1 MRKILVK
8 MLLIGKATRR
18 TSSFLKVY
26 LERRVRPV
34 LFVLYVYRG
43 ERVYEIKFM
52 TILASW
58 TYFIGA
64 RSSNISQIDIG
75 KIVAKN

>member
-18 TSSFLKVY
+18 TSTFLKVY
-26 LERRVRPV
+26 LEKRVRV
-34 LFVLYVYRG
+34 LFVSYVYRG

-58 TYFIGA
+58 TYFIGV

>member
-26 LERRVRPV
+26 LERRVRV
-34 LFVLYVYRG
+34 LFVSYVYRG

-58 TYFIGA
+58 TYFISV

>member
-18 TSSFLKVY
+18 TSTFLKVY
-26 LERRVRPV
+26 LERRVRV
-34 LFVLYVYRG
+34 LFVSYVYRG

-58 TYFIGA
+58 TYFIGV

>member
-18 TSSFLKVY
+18 TSTFLKVY
-26 LERRVRPV
+26 LERRVRV
-34 LFVLYVYRG
+34 LFASYVYRG

-58 TYFIGA
+58 TYFIGVRILA
-64 RSSNISQIDIG
+64 RSISVKSSQ
-75 KIVAKN
+75 KIN

>member
-18 TSSFLKVY
+18 TSTFLKVY
-26 LERRVRPV
+26 LERRVRV

-58 TYFIGA
+58 TYFIGV

>member
-18 TSSFLKVY
+18 TSTFLKVY
-26 LERRVRPV
+26 LETRVRV
-34 LFVLYVYRG
+34 LFVSYVYRG

>member
-26 LERRVRPV
+26 LERRVRV
-34 LFVLYVYRG
+34 LFVSYVYRG

-58 TYFIGA
+58 TYFIGV
-64 RSSNISQIDIG
+64 RSSNISQIDIW
-75 KIVAKN
+75 

>member
-26 LERRVRPV
+26 LERRVRV
-34 LFVLYVYRG
+34 LFVSYVYRG

-58 TYFIGA
+58 TYFIGV

>member
-18 TSSFLKVY
+18 TSTFLKVY
-26 LERRVRPV
+26 LERRVRV
-34 LFVLYVYRG
+34 LFVSYVYRG
-43 ERVYEIKFM
+43 ERIYEIKFM

-58 TYFIGA
+58 TYFIGV

>member
-18 TSSFLKVY
+18 TSTFLKVY
-26 LERRVRPV
+26 LERRVRV
-34 LFVLYVYRG
+34 LFALYVYRG

-58 TYFIGA
+58 IYFIGV

>member
-18 TSSFLKVY
+18 TSTFLKVY
-26 LERRVRPV
+26 LERRVRV
-34 LFVLYVYRG
+34 LFVSYVYRG

>member
-18 TSSFLKVY
+18 TSTFLKVY
-26 LERRVRPV
+26 LERRVRV
-34 LFVLYVYRG
+34 LFVYVYRG

-58 TYFIGA
+58 TYFIGV
-64 RSSNISQIDIG
+64 RSSNISQIDIW
-75 KIVAKN
+75 

>member
-8 MLLIGKATRR
+8 MRLIGKATRR
-18 TSSFLKVY
+18 TSTFLKVY
-26 LERRVRPV
+26 LERRVRV
-34 LFVLYVYRG
+34 LFVSYVYRG

-58 TYFIGA
+58 TYFIGV

>member
-1 MRKILVK
+1 MRKILVE

-18 TSSFLKVY
+18 TSTFLKVY
-26 LERRVRPV
+26 LERRVRV

-58 TYFIGA
+58 TYFIGV

>member
-18 TSSFLKVY
+18 TSTFLKVY
-26 LERRVRPV
+26 LERRVRV
-34 LFVLYVYRG
+34 LFALYVYRG

>member
-26 LERRVRPV
+26 LETRVRV
-34 LFVLYVYRG
+34 LFVSYVYRG

-58 TYFIGA
+58 TYFIGV

>member
-18 TSSFLKVY
+18 TSTFLKVY
-26 LERRVRPV
+26 LERRVRV
-34 LFVLYVYRG
+34 LFVSYVYRG

-58 TYFIGA
+58 IYFIGA

>member
-18 TSSFLKVY
+18 TSTFLKVY
-26 LERRVRPV
+26 LETRVRV
-34 LFVLYVYRG
+34 LFALYVYRG

-58 TYFIGA
+58 TYFIGV

>member
-8 MLLIGKATRR
+8 MRLIGKATRR
-18 TSSFLKVY
+18 TSTFLKVY
-26 LERRVRPV
+26 LRVRV
-34 LFVLYVYRG
+34 LFVSYVYRG

-58 TYFIGA
+58 IYFIGA

>member
-18 TSSFLKVY
+18 TSTFLKVY
-26 LERRVRPV
+26 LERRVRV

-43 ERVYEIKFM
+43 ERVYKIKFM

-58 TYFIGA
+58 TYFISV

>member
-18 TSSFLKVY
+18 TSTFLKVY
-26 LERRVRPV
+26 LERRVRV

>member
-18 TSSFLKVY
+18 TSTFLKVY
-26 LERRVRPV
+26 LERRVRV
-34 LFVLYVYRG
+34 LFVSYVYRG
-43 ERVYEIKFM
+43 KRVYEIKFM

-58 TYFIGA
+58 TYFIGV

>member
-18 TSSFLKVY
+18 TSTFLKVY
-26 LERRVRPV
+26 LERRVRV
-34 LFVLYVYRG
+34 LFVSYVYRG

-58 TYFIGA
+58 TYFIGV

-75 KIVAKN
+75 KIAAKN

>member
-18 TSSFLKVY
+18 TFTFLKVY
-26 LERRVRPV
+26 LETRVRV
-34 LFVLYVYRG
+34 LFALYVYRG

-58 TYFIGA
+58 TYFIGV

>member
-26 LERRVRPV
+26 LERRVRV
-34 LFVLYVYRG
+34 LLALYVYRG

-64 RSSNISQIDIG
+64 RSSNISQIDIW
-75 KIVAKN
+75 

>member
-18 TSSFLKVY
+18 TSTFLKVY
-26 LERRVRPV
+26 LERRVRV
-34 LFVLYVYRG
+34 LFASYVYRG

-58 TYFIGA
+58 TYFIGV

>member
-18 TSSFLKVY
+18 TSTFLKVY
-26 LERRVRPV
+26 LETRVRI
-34 LFVLYVYRG
+34 LFVSYVYRG

-52 TILASW
+52 TILVSW
-58 TYFIGA
+58 TYFIGV

>member
-26 LERRVRPV
+26 LERRVRV
-34 LFVLYVYRG
+34 LFALYVYRG

-58 TYFIGA
+58 TYFIGV

>member
-8 MLLIGKATRR
+8 MVLIGKATRR
-18 TSSFLKVY
+18 TSTFLKVY
-26 LERRVRPV
+26 LERRVRV
-34 LFVLYVYRG
+34 LFASYVYRG

-58 TYFIGA
+58 TYFIGV

>member
-26 LERRVRPV
+26 LERRVRV

-58 TYFIGA
+58 TYFIGV

>member
-18 TSSFLKVY
+18 TSTFLKVY
-26 LERRVRPV
+26 LERRVRV
-34 LFVLYVYRG
+34 LFVSYVYRG

-58 TYFIGA
+58 TYFIGV
-64 RSSNISQIDIG
+64 RSSNISQIDIW
-75 KIVAKN
+75 

>member
-18 TSSFLKVY
+18 TSTFLKVY
-26 LERRVRPV
+26 LERRVRV
-34 LFVLYVYRG
+34 LLALYVYRG

-58 TYFIGA
+58 TYFIGV

>member
-18 TSSFLKVY
+18 TFTFLKVY
-26 LERRVRPV
+26 LERRVRV
-34 LFVLYVYRG
+34 LFVSYVYRG

>member
-18 TSSFLKVY
+18 TSTFLKVY
-26 LERRVRPV
+26 LERRVRV
-34 LFVLYVYRG
+34 LFALYVYRG

-52 TILASW
+52 TILVSW
-58 TYFIGA
+58 TYFIGV

>member
-18 TSSFLKVY
+18 TSTFLKVY
-26 LERRVRPV
+26 LERRVRV
-34 LFVLYVYRG
+34 LFALYVYRG

-58 TYFIGA
+58 TYFIGV

>member
-18 TSSFLKVY
+18 TSTFLKVY
-26 LERRVRPV
+26 LETRVRV

-58 TYFIGA
+58 TYFIGV

>member
-18 TSSFLKVY
+18 TFTFLKVY
-26 LERRVRPV
+26 LETRVRV
-34 LFVLYVYRG
+34 LFALYVYRG

>member
-18 TSSFLKVY
+18 TSTFLKVY
-26 LERRVRPV
+26 LETRVRV
-34 LFVLYVYRG
+34 LFVSYVYRG

-58 TYFIGA
+58 TYFIGV

>member
-26 LERRVRPV
+26 LERRVRV
-34 LFVLYVYRG
+34 LFALYVYRG

>member
-8 MLLIGKATRR
+8 MVLIGKATRR
-18 TSSFLKVY
+18 TSTFLKVY
-26 LERRVRPV
+26 LERRVRV

-58 TYFIGA
+58 TYFIGV